1 MDKTT
6 TVSRVRIK
14 EKRRPRDIDAY
25 TPLKPAE
32 VAWALRKYA
41 RELQR
46 KYRDKGI
53 DPTPT
58 HSILIRACMRGALD
72 CLALAS
78 LIKGVPAAPH
88 VTAHINAVRATTEDL
103 IRQNAGIERAKEQ
116 AADVKARADAG
127 WQTAAEA
134 LLIKK

>member
-1 MDKTT
+1 MDKSA
-6 TVSRVRIK
+6 TVSHVKIK
-14 EKRRPRDIDAY
+14 EKRRARDIDTY

-46 KYRDKGI
+46 KYRDRETE
-53 DPTPT
+53 PTPF

-78 LIKGVPAAPH
+78 VIKGAPATPH
-88 VTAHINAVRATTEDL
+88 VTAHIDALRAKTVDL
-103 IRQNAGIERAKEQ
+103 VRQNAGVERVKEQ
-116 AADVKARADAG
+116 ATSTKALAGAG
-127 WQTAAEA
+127 WSAAAEA
-134 LLIKK
+134 LAIKK